1 MTVRRL
7 LIWLS
12 WTYISLA
19 VLLTLILNLAPIEF
33 VDSSKE
39 LAYQSWRWIGVAV
52 CIGVLLLCRIT
63 TSDTGWTIA
72 GKITAA
78 VVVSLI
84 SLVVFGFIGFASFM
98 CAWSE
103 RKTIYVHNEDPE
115 RRIVLRD
122 FGCGATDSGPP
133 IVKVFEMERLNSWF
147 NYVSKVDTTAIDYAQ
162 WRSVEIEK

>member
-1 MTVRRL
+1 MTVQRL

-19 VLLTLILNLAPIEF
+19 VLLTLILNLAPIELT
-33 VDSSKE
+33 DPSKE
-39 LAYQSWRWIGVAV
+39 LAFQSWRWIGVAV

-63 TSDTGWTIA
+63 TSDTEWTIA

-84 SLVVFGFIGFASFM
+84 FLVVFGFIVFASFM
-98 CAWSE
+98 CAWNE
-103 RKTIYVHNEDPE
+103 RKTLYVHNEDLE

-147 NYVSKVDTTAIDYAQ
+147 NCVSEVDTTAIDGAQ
-162 WRSVEIEK
+162 WRPVEIEK

>member
-1 MTVRRL
+1 MMTVRRP

-19 VLLTLILNLAPIEF
+19 VLLTLILNLAPVEF
-33 VDSSKE
+33 ADPSKE
-39 LAYQSWRWIGVAV
+39 SAYQGWRWIGVAV

-63 TSDTGWTIA
+63 TSDTRWTIT
-72 GKITAA
+72 GKIIAA

-103 RKTIYVHNEDPE
+103 RKTLYVHNEDPE

-122 FGCGATDSGPP
+122 FSCGATDSGPP
-133 IVKVFEMERLNSWF
+133 NVKAFEVKSVNSWF
-147 NYVSKVDTTAIDYAQ
+147 NYVHQVDTTSIDRAQ
-162 WRSVEIEK
+162 WRRD